1 MWVTLRPVP
10 RIGGEFDSRHRF
22 SMLERPPTHRAAQR
36 WGYLALP
43 YGIGCGAAVLP
54 TVTRVIVDD
63 IANNMLEWGM
73 DEFMTVTQAADT
85 LGLAVSTVRTRL
97 ERGQMQGLRLHPR
110 LWLIPRA
117 EVERWRQLGKQR
129 PGRKPA
135 RPPEANAPAPLP
147 RPGAGEPSTGRR
159 LTWSW

>member
-10 RIGGEFDSRHRF
+10 RIGWEFDSLHRC
-22 SMLERPPTHRAAQR
+22 SMLERPTTHQAAQPQ
-36 WGYLALP
+36 GYLAMP
-43 YGIGCGAAVLP
+43 YGFGCGAAVLP
-54 TVTRVIVDD
+54 AATRVIVDD
-63 IANNMLEWGM
+63 IANNVLECGM

-117 EVERWRQLGKQR
+117 EVERWRPLGKQR
-129 PGRKPA
+129 PGRKP
-135 RPPEANAPAPLP
+135 RS
-147 RPGAGEPSTGRR
+147 ST
-159 LTWSW
+159 